1 MGGSHLSEWAPVRRW
16 PVRRRPPHS
25 RLSLTLTA
33 SSRSRSSLSS
43 FSNRSTS
50 SGVRS
55 RAGQRNHPGFS
66 LTTSERTSRIWP
78 TRRVLR
84 TNGAG
89 VRLSAP
95 GLPGARRAGTETSTM
110 QRTWQWTSHGTC
122 RRVDDAA
129 RPDEGARRLDDL
141 VGGKRVPVLLR
152 ERWCHQRNLQGSRC
166 VSCQDG
172 LLNAGVFFARRFGAR
187 CRVPTSPAVPAG
199 RVMAPS
205 KLEHR
210 AISKRSGNFRYRSAN
225 MTPRNRPIGNPRFAG
240 MMEAAGIEPASAIAP
255 IRASTSLGCRCVS
268 PAGRLA
274 ADQSTG

>member
-1 MGGSHLSEWAPVRRW
+1 MGGSHLSEWAPLRRW

-50 SGVRS
+50 SGMTS
-55 RAGQRNHPGFS
+55 HAGQRNQPGFS

-95 GLPGARRAGTETSTM
+95 GLPGAHRAGPETSTM
-110 QRTWQWTSHGTC
+110 QRTCQWTSHGTS

-129 RPDEGARRLDDL
+129 RPGEGARRVDDL

-172 LLNAGVFFARRFGAR
+172 LGQCRR
-187 CRVPTSPAVPAG
+187 
-199 RVMAPS
+199 
-205 KLEHR
+205 LL
-210 AISKRSGNFRYRSAN
+210 
-225 MTPRNRPIGNPRFAG
+225 
-240 MMEAAGIEPASAIAP
+240 
-255 IRASTSLGCRCVS
+255 RASFRRSLSRADESSSATGPRDGAVEARAPRDLEAFRELPIQVS
-268 PAGRLA
+268 QRDPSESFLSETRDLRG
-274 ADQSTG
+274 